1 MPGYSP
7 NIQLLR
13 EIAAPGGGGADVAG
27 FDPSKR
33 TEIWSGRTKGALI
46 SAYLSEP
53 CFLSVRIGYNPTFSG
68 SGDWVM
74 MYWTG
79 DNYCG
84 GGTTRYGH
92 SVWSNNGYLYAFDA
106 SGNQVDVLQVDKI
119 G

>member
-13 EIAAPGGGGADVAG
+13 DIAAPGGEAAVG
-27 FDPSKR
+27 FDPTKR
-33 TEIWSGRTKGALI
+33 TEVWTGRNKNPFIGAFVN
-46 SAYLSEP
+46 EP

-68 SGDWVM
+68 SGDWVL
-74 MYWTG
+74 MYWTE

-92 SVWSNNGYLYAFDA
+92 SVWSNNGTLNAFDS
-106 SGNQVDVLQVDKI
+106 SGNQVDILEVEKI

>member
-13 EIAAPGGGGADVAG
+13 DIAAPGGEAAVG
-27 FDPSKR
+27 FDPTKR
-33 TEIWSGRTKGALI
+33 TEVWQGRTQGPLI
-46 SAYLSEP
+46 SQYLSEP
-53 CFLSVRIGYNPTFSG
+53 CFLSVRIGYNPSFAG
-68 SGDWVM
+68 SGQWVV

-79 DNYCG
+79 DNECG

-92 SVWSNNGYLYAFDA
+92 SVQSNNGNLLAYDS
-106 SGNQVDVLQVDKI
+106 SGNQVDVLAVEKI